1 MGQLLLVEAG
11 LQSGKIFIAAAIAG
25 FGCSQNPAIG
35 GECIFRSA
43 EAVHQQEAELD
54 AGTGVALL
62 SGFFEPAS
70 GFLVALADPLT
81 AKIKIGQIISS

>member
-1 MGQLLLVEAG
+1 
-11 LQSGKIFIAAAIAG
+11 
-25 FGCSQNPAIG
+25 
-35 GECIFRSA
+35 
-43 EAVHQQEAELD
+43 VHQQEAELD

-62 SGFFEPAS
+62 SGLFEPAS